1 MMHPIRVCLL
11 VVALCL
17 LTGCDTLNGPSGPTL
32 LRVENRS
39 QTDFTSVFVQFTDE
53 PTHYGA
59 VDVGAFSGYRSFE
72 TAYRYGLVEARAA
85 DTTYRLQPI
94 DYVGESPLG
103 AGRYTYRLT
112 LEDGHFGLTLV
123 RDRSD

>member
-1 MMHPIRVCLL
+1 MQPIRVCLL
-11 VVALCL
+11 VIAFFLS
-17 LTGCDTLNGPSGPTL
+17 TGCDTLNGPSGPAL

-39 QTDFTSVFVQFTDE
+39 QTDFTDVFVQFMDE

-59 VDVGAFSGYRSFE
+59 VDAGALSAYRPFE
-72 TAYRYGLVEARAA
+72 TAYRYGLIEAQAA

-112 LEDGHFGLTLV
+112 IKDGSFGLTLV
-123 RDRSD
+123 RDESD